1 MKGFPVGRKG
11 SKKYT
16 GLGGRSNGM
25 FKASSFPSLAHL
37 PREIKASLVNN
48 ANNAVTHDTWRNYN
62 SLENHLVRCQ
72 DKYKMRFSFPMKE
85 KHILTLVAFLRE
97 ERGLKSSSIENC
109 LCALRYIHLSKG
121 VFLPC
126 LRPEI
131 LKVILQGMSHEDFR
145 KKRTSP
151 DRLPVTLEVMLLLEM
166 ELEDAVNW
174 SKEYKLLVWA
184 VATLAF
190 FGSFRIG
197 ELLSKRAKSIDPEV
211 DLLLKDVKLIKRT
224 VNKKKVELL
233 EINLKSPK
241 EATKNIKSIR
251 VEVFSNGTPLCP
263 IKAYKNYMAGV
274 GVKRGNSAAFRLP
287 VVGLA
292 YRHQRFN
299 LDLKRLLAKHVH
311 YGSFTGHSFRSGLS
325 SLLGKAG
332 FSDAEVMAMGRWS
345 GESFLHYVKS
355 GRLARSRNSEWV
367 GNFVKSSIK
376 DLN

>member
-11 SKKYT
+11 SRKYT
-16 GLGGRSNGM
+16 GLSGRSNGM
-25 FKASSFPSLAHL
+25 FKTSSFPGLNHL
-37 PREIKASLVNN
+37 PKEIKESLVNN
-48 ANNAVTHDTWRNYN
+48 ANNAVTHDTWQNYG

-97 ERGLKSSSIENC
+97 VRGLKSSSIQNC
-109 LCALRYIHLSKG
+109 LCALRYMHLSRG

-131 LKVILQGMSHEDFR
+131 LKVILEGMSHEDLR
-145 KKRTSP
+145 KKRASP

-166 ELEDAVNW
+166 ELEDATNW

-211 DLLLKDVKLIKRT
+211 DLQLKDVKLIKRT

-233 EINLKSPK
+233 EVNLKSPK

-263 IKAYKNYMAGV
+263 IKAYKNYMEGV

-287 VVGLA
+287 VAGLA

-299 LDLKRLLAKHVH
+299 LDLR
-311 YGSFTGHSFRSGLS
+311 
-325 SLLGKAG
+325 
-332 FSDAEVMAMGRWS
+332 
-345 GESFLHYVKS
+345 
-355 GRLARSRNSEWV
+355 
-367 GNFVKSSIK
+367 
-376 DLN
+376 